1 MKRLEGLT
9 RGPLRSG
16 RPHPAPTTLYEI
28 KALGVHIRRLEPED
42 LRVSKAQDAALDEC
56 LEDLEL
62 GEKIAAIEREIER
75 LGRAHKRVGARAGT

>member
-9 RGPLRSG
+9 RGSLRSG

-75 LGRAHKRVGARAGT
+75 LEAST

>member
-1 MKRLEGLT
+1 M
-9 RGPLRSG
+9 
-16 RPHPAPTTLYEI
+16 
-28 KALGVHIRRLEPED
+28 HIRRLEPEK